1 MSAPYPSNE
10 SKRIEALR
18 RYEILD
24 TPPEQ
29 AFTDFALLASTIC
42 KTPIAFMNLIDTDRQ
57 WCKAAFGLPAAE
69 TPREHAFCAY
79 TILGQ
84 DVLIVDDAT
93 KDERFAENPLV
104 KAAPK
109 IRFYAGAPLIDK
121 EGYALGSLC
130 VIDRKVKH
138 LDSVQMKSLQA
149 LARQII
155 SQLEFRRAASDL
167 AAALLEIKALQG
179 LLPICCH
186 CKEIR
191 DDTGYWESVDSY
203 IAAHSDVKFSHGIC
217 PECVKKY
224 YPDVY
229 EEWNATEKI

>member
-229 EEWNATEKI
+229 EEWKATEKI

>member
-1 MSAPYPSNE
+1 MSAPLPGNE
-10 SKRIEALR
+10 SKRLEALR
-18 RYEILD
+18 RYGILD

-29 AFTDFALLASTIC
+29 AFDDFALLASTIC
-42 KTPIAFMNLIDTDRQ
+42 KTPIAFMNLIDADRQ
-57 WCKAAFGLPAAE
+57 WCKAAVGLPAEE
-69 TPREHAFCAY
+69 TPREHAFCAH
-79 TILGQ
+79 TILGG

-93 KDERFAENPLV
+93 KDERFAGNPLV
-104 KAAPK
+104 KAAPR

-138 LDSVQMKSLQA
+138 LDSVQLKSLEA

-155 SQLEFRRAASDL
+155 SQLEFRRAAAEL
-167 AAALLEIKALQG
+167 AAALAEIKTLQG
-179 LLPICCH
+179 LLPICSH

-191 DDTGYWESVDSY
+191 DDQGYWESVDSY
-203 IAAHSDVKFSHGIC
+203 VAAHCDVKFSHGIC

-229 EEWNATEKI
+229 EEWKTQDKI